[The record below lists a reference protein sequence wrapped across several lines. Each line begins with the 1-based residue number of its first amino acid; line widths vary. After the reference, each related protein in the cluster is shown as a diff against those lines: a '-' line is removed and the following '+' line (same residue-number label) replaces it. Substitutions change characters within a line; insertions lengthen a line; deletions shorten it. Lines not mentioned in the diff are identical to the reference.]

1 MAVVWHPTRLTM
13 TLPIMAALDFPRHD
27 KANVGGVR
35 QKHLYISQ
43 GHAAKWI
50 VGDAFGEVG
59 T

>member
-1 MAVVWHPTRLTM
+1 M
-13 TLPIMAALDFPRHD
+13 TLPIMAALDFPHHN

-35 QKHLYISQ
+35 RRHRYISR